1 MLEPR
6 ADLLAG
12 WSFTTDEVSY
22 GRYEIRGFD
31 ADGRTVSRTGS
42 DPDEALAQCV
52 EDARALA
59 RQSRPGPRGA
69 ILPFTPRARSSFG

>member
-22 GRYEIRGFD
+22 GCYEVSGVS
-31 ADGRTVSRTGS
+31 ADGRNVSRTGA
-42 DPDEALAQCV
+42 DPDEALAGCV

-59 RQSRPGPRGA
+59 LRSRSGSRGA
-69 ILPFTPRARSSFG
+69 VLPFPTARVPKL

>member
-6 ADLLAG
+6 TDLLAG

-22 GRYEIRGFD
+22 GCYEIKGVD
-31 ADGRTVSRTGS
+31 AQGRSVSRTGC
-42 DPDEALAQCV
+42 DADEALAECV

-59 RQSRPGPRGA
+59 RQSRPGPGGA

>member
-6 ADLLAG
+6 TDLLAG

-22 GRYEIRGFD
+22 GCYEIVGCS
-31 ADGRTVSRTGS
+31 ADGHSVSRTGS
-42 DPDEALAQCV
+42 DPDEALAECV
-52 EDARALA
+52 EDARALV
-59 RQSRPGPRGA
+59 RRSRPGPGGA

>member
-22 GRYEIRGFD
+22 GRYEVSGVS
-31 ADGRTVSRTGS
+31 ADGRSVSRTGS
-42 DPDEALAQCV
+42 DPDEALADCV

-59 RQSRPGPRGA
+59 RQCRAAPRGA
-69 ILPFTPRARSSFG
+69 LLPFPTVRARKP

>member
-6 ADLLAG
+6 TDLLAG

-22 GRYEIRGFD
+22 GCYEVKGVD
-31 ADGRTVSRTGS
+31 AQGRSVSRTGS
-42 DPDEALAQCV
+42 DADEALAECV

-59 RQSRPGPRGA
+59 REARPGPGGA